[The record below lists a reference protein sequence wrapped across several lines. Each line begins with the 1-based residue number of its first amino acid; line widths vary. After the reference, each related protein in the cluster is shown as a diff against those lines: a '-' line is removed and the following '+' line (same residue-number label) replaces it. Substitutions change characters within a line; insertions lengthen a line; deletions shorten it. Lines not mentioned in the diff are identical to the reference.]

1 MIFLTFFLKKGDIMA
16 RLRNF
21 VGRSRRFV
29 SRFRPSFRLRF
40 RSRRNRRRR
49 AVNPLTRRY
58 FGIPA
63 SILLLIAGLLFFTPL
78 GKSIKEKLGL

>member
-1 MIFLTFFLKKGDIMA
+1 MA

-29 SRFRPSFRLRF
+29 RRFRPSFRLRF
-40 RSRRNRRRR
+40 RSRVRRRR
-49 AVNPLTRRY
+49 RTVSPLSRRY

-78 GKSIKEKLGL
+78 GKSIKQKLGL